1 MEKRLARAEV
11 PIERTWNLTDIF
23 VDRES
28 WEAELGACEKDLWT
42 VTQYKG
48 RLGEGAKVLA
58 ACLNAME
65 ELYRRFMKVASYAHF
80 NLSTDG
86 TDPAY
91 QEQGGRV
98 ASAQAHLEAEV
109 TFVRTEILALS
120 EETVERYIQE
130 EPELSSLKRYL
141 ELILRD
147 KPHMLAPET
156 EVALASLSEVL
167 TAPYLTYQRAKSS
180 DMKFDPIED
189 GQGKKHEMSFAMYEV
204 AYEKS
209 PDAVLR
215 RNAFA
220 SFTKGLQ
227 GFKNTFGA
235 TWGTEVKK
243 HVVMARLRK
252 FPSAT
257 HMLLQ
262 PQDVSLEVYHNLHDV
277 ILAEIAPHMRRY
289 VSLRKKVL
297 GLEKILYCDIE
308 APLDPGF
315 KPSISFDD
323 AGKLVIDGLSVMG
336 PEYTDII
343 RTAFTNRW
351 IDWADNVG
359 KSTGA
364 FCGGPYG
371 VHPYVLTTWGNEMRG
386 TFTLAHEL
394 GHAGHAVM
402 TERNQRLLNSDPSM
416 FFVEAPSTINEL
428 LLADHILATTTEV
441 RMRRYI
447 LMGLLATYYH
457 NFVRHLLE
465 AELQRR
471 TYRLAEAGRPITANV
486 LSSVQ
491 GDILEDFWGDVL
503 EIDEG
508 ARLTWMRQP
517 HYYMGLYP
525 YSYSAGLTCGT
536 AVAQDIREQG
546 KPAVDRWLEVLKSG
560 GTKGPLDLMKMA
572 GVDLSKPDPIRKAV
586 AYVGSIVDEVEET
599 FA

>member
-1 MEKRLARAEV
+1 VEKRKLRKEV
-11 PIERTWNLTDIF
+11 PVEQTWNLADIF
-23 VDRES
+23 LTHEA
-28 WEAELGACEKDLWT
+28 WEAELKACQADLTT

-48 RLGEGAKVLA
+48 RLGEGGHVLA
-58 ACLNAME
+58 ACLNALE
-65 ELYRRFMKVASYAHF
+65 DLYRRFMKVASYAHY

-86 TDPAY
+86 TDPAN
-91 QEQGGRV
+91 QEQAGRV
-98 ASAQAHLEAEV
+98 ASAQAALEAGI
-109 TFVRTEILALS
+109 TFVRTEILALP
-120 EETVERYIQE
+120 EGTIARYLQE
-130 EPELSSLKRYL
+130 EAELRSVSRHLD
-141 ELILRD
+141 LILRD
-147 KPHMLAPET
+147 KPHMMEPET
-156 EVALASLSEVL
+156 EVAIASLSEVL
-167 TAPYLTYQRAKSS
+167 NSPYMTYQRAKSS
-180 DMKFDPIED
+180 DMKFEPIED
-189 GQGKKHEMSFAMYEV
+189 GQGKKLEMSFAMYEV

-209 PDAVLR
+209 PDPVLR

-227 GFKNTFGA
+227 AFKNTFGA

-243 HVVMARLRK
+243 NVVMAKLRK

-257 HMLLQ
+257 HMLLH
-262 PQDVSLEVYHNLHDV
+262 PQEISLEVYNNLHDV
-277 ILAEIAPHMRRY
+277 IQAELAPHVRRY
-289 VSLRKKVL
+289 VNLRKKVL
-297 GLEKILYCDIE
+297 GLDKILYCDIE
-308 APLDPGF
+308 APLDPAF
-315 KPSISFDD
+315 KPSISFEE
-323 AGKLVIDGLSVMG
+323 ASKLVIDGLSVMG
-336 PEYTDII
+336 PEYTEII
-343 RTAFTNRW
+343 RTAFRDRW

-371 VHPYVLTTWGNEMRG
+371 VHPYVLMTWGNEMRG

-394 GHAGHAVM
+394 GHAGHAVL
-402 TERNQRLLNSDPSM
+402 TERNQRLLNTEPSM

-428 LLADHILATTTEV
+428 LVADHILSTTTDV

-447 LMGLLATYYH
+447 LMCLLATYYH
-457 NFVRHLLE
+457 NFVRHMLE

-471 TYRLAEAGRPITANV
+471 TYKLAEEGQPITATV
-486 LSSVQ
+486 LSKVQ
-491 GDILEDFWGDVL
+491 GDILKDFWGDVL

-546 KPAVDRWLEVLKSG
+546 KPAAERWLEVLKAG
-560 GTKGPLDLMKMA
+560 GTMGPLELMKMA

-586 AYVGSIVDEVEET
+586 AYVGSIVDEVEKT
-599 FA
+599 F